1 MHKILE
7 KALVKKYPNIFKDY
21 GGDIRN
27 TCMGWGMSCGKGWF
41 LLIDELC
48 SKLSDTAV
56 ALQVKEKLGGL
67 RFYLQGTEED
77 HNIAHEY
84 EAKSYEICETC
95 GEPGERQSPA
105 GWIRTICKS
114 CDEKREIALKIR
126 DGGYA
131 YCFDEPGNITI
142 FDTADDPDVEDP
154 IFSGTFSEFI
164 ELMSPFLS
172 LIEDPMSTTDKPLW
186 ERI

>member
-7 KALVKKYPNIFKDY
+7 KALVKKYPKIFRDY
-21 GGDIRN
+21 GRDITK

-48 SKLSDTAV
+48 SKLSDQAI

-77 HNIAHEY
+77 YKIESEY
-84 EAKSYEICETC
+84 ESKSFEVCEMC
-95 GEPGERQSPA
+95 GEPGERKSDH
-105 GWIRTICKS
+105 GWLRTICDK
-114 CDEKREIALKIR
+114 CDEKRKLAVKIR
-126 DGGYA
+126 DGSYV
-131 YCFDEPGNITI
+131 YCFPEPGNIEI
-142 FDTADDPDVEDP
+142 MDPETEDI
-154 IFSGTFSEFI
+154 IFSGTFSEFMDI
-164 ELMSPFLS
+164 ISRDLGLIKDPLS
-172 LIEDPMSTTDKPLW
+172 TIDKPLW